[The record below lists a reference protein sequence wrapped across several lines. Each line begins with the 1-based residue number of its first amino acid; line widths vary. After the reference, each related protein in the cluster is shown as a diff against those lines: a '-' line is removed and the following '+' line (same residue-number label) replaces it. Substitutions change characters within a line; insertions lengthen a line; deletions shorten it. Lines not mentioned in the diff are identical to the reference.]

1 MYTTR
6 NPGRP
11 DLAGL
16 ARLATS
22 LAAALATLVAA
33 CAPAAPPS
41 PTAAPAKP
49 AAEQPAASAPT
60 QAPAAKPAEQP
71 AAKPAPKPLSRN
83 KAVVATVSNSWTVMM
98 VPLLALE
105 KGWWKEYGLEAEV
118 KVVGPG
124 ATHVAAVIGGSIDY
138 SVNLNTEGTARANA
152 KGDKIF
158 GIAGSTNKPNY
169 ALFARGVNSIAELK
183 GKTIATDTPGGAAE
197 SVVIDIIEAKGLKRS
212 EVTLVPVAGTI
223 EERMKA
229 MLTGATTAAL
239 ASVSDWPT
247 LRPQGVKQLATLEE
261 VFPDFQFALTVS
273 RGEMLDKHPDTT
285 VAFLKGMIRGFQFVQ
300 DPKNDEEVARVLK
313 KHDIRVDDANFK
325 ELIQIQRQLMTTDG
339 SANRKGT
346 EVVLKRMMDT
356 RELPADYKVD
366 QLLRLEFLEQA
377 QKELG
382 LKR

>member
-1 MYTTR
+1 M
-6 NPGRP
+6 
-11 DLAGL
+11 
-16 ARLATS
+16 
-22 LAAALATLVAA
+22 
-33 CAPAAPPS
+33 
-41 PTAAPAKP
+41 
-49 AAEQPAASAPT
+49 
-60 QAPAAKPAEQP
+60 
-71 AAKPAPKPLSRN
+71 
-83 KAVVATVSNSWTVMM
+83 
-98 VPLLALE
+98 
-105 KGWWKEYGLEAEV
+105 
-118 KVVGPG
+118 
-124 ATHVAAVIGGSIDY
+124 AAVIGGSIDY

-158 GIAGSTNKPNY
+158 GIAGSTTKPNY

-197 SVVIDIIEAKGLKRS
+197 SVVIDIIEAKGLKRN

-223 EERMKA
+223 EERMKP

-325 ELIQIQRQLMTTDG
+325 ELIHIQRQLMTTDG